1 MARAYEFY
9 KERLGTAGKDTQAEP
24 NGAFDRDDQLDSQQ
38 RRKPARERCRA
49 IRHCPGGIESQHG
62 LVCGRKEVPRCG
74 QRRSW
79 RLLGKVKGRSQ
90 GSASLRRPALMVGS
104 VIG

>member
-1 MARAYEFY
+1 MPYT
-9 KERLGTAGKDTQAEP
+9 ERLGTSSKVSQVEP
-24 NGAFDRDDQLDSQQ
+24 NGTSDRDDQLDPQQ
-38 RRKPARERCRA
+38 RREPAREGCRA

-74 QRRSW
+74 QRRLW